1 MRTGTVL
8 IGIVGML
15 ICMFT
20 SSVHSVEPEKAIG
33 VWLFD
38 EGEGSVAADSSGN
51 SHDGEILADVKWA
64 DGKSGS
70 ALEFPGYGDAS
81 YVKIPHEPTLE
92 LVEHS
97 ITAWI
102 KVASTEVPP
111 TENAW
116 QLLIGKWQPRDVR
129 NYGIMARKD
138 SGVTL
143 AQFTSGGVRQYKTV
157 MGKTG
162 LADGEWHHVACT
174 YDGVSLKIYVD
185 GAMESEIAS
194 TGPDAGQ
201 GDLTIGASLDGM
213 FPTKGII
220 DDVGL
225 FSVALGEDDIKEIMT
240 GGLGPAIGIGAVG
253 DNIDAVLDKAVEL
266 AVEKALREI
275 AELEK
280 AAEEPEEEPAEEDEF
295 ASVEF
300 SGLLEGQFGHVIT
313 ENDTGNDFSLATV
326 ELGTDVSLGP
336 NVSGTVVFLYEQGE
350 NDDNIAVDTGTI
362 NLGIPMNS
370 PVELSLSFGL
380 MCVPFSECRS
390 HFLADPYTLEIGET
404 SQLALQL
411 GAAYKVVSVSAALYN
426 EEVDVVGDSNTRIGD
441 VAARI
446 AISAPEG
453 ILGDGGAFTV
463 GTSFITNAA
472 GTDGLSGMI
481 EGGEVLEK
489 TAGLGGF
496 ISLSALGA
504 SLEAEFVQVVDNIRT
519 PDGGETLKPRA
530 FNAELGYSFPD
541 VPVSLAARFEQIS
554 ENGHDYTKRFGGV
567 ASLSLFGGASS
578 LALEFLRTD
587 DGDVTED
594 SIVTQLAVEF

>member
-1 MRTGTVL
+1 MR
-8 IGIVGML
+8 IGIVSIGILGLL
-15 ICMFT
+15 IGMFT
-20 SSVHSVEPEKAIG
+20 SSAHSIEPEKAIG

-38 EGEGSVAADSSGN
+38 EGEGDVAADSSGN
-51 SHDGEILADVKWA
+51 SHDGQILADVKWTE
-64 DGKSGS
+64 GMSGS

-81 YVKIPHEPTLE
+81 YVKVPHESTLE

-97 ITAWI
+97 ITAWV
-102 KVASTEVPP
+102 KVASTEVMP
-111 TENAW
+111 TESAW
-116 QLLIGKWQPRDVR
+116 QLLVGKWQPRDVR
-129 NYGIMARKD
+129 NYGIMAKKD

-162 LADGEWHHVACT
+162 LADGKWHHVACT
-174 YDGVSLKIYVD
+174 YDGSSLRIYVD
-185 GAMESEIAS
+185 GVMEAEVESA
-194 TGPDAGQ
+194 GPDASQ

-213 FPTKGII
+213 FPTKGVI

-225 FSVALGEDDIKEIMT
+225 FNVALGEDDIKEIMT
-240 GGLGPAIGIGAVG
+240 GGLGPALGMGAVG
-253 DNIDAVLDKAVEL
+253 DNMDMDAVVEKAVEL
-266 AVEKALREI
+266 AIGKA
-275 AELEK
+275 LEK
-280 AAEEPEEEPAEEDEF
+280 AAGEAEEEPAEEDEF
-295 ASVEF
+295 GSVEF
-300 SGLLEGQFGHVIT
+300 GGVLEGQFGHVIA
-313 ENDTGNDFSLATV
+313 EDDTGNDFTLATV

-336 NVSGTVVFLYEQGE
+336 NVSGHVVFLYEQGE

-362 NLGIPMNS
+362 DLSIPTNS

-380 MCVPFSECRS
+380 MCVPFGEYNS

-426 EEVDVVGDSNTRIGD
+426 EEVGVVGDSNTRIGD

-453 ILGDGGAFTV
+453 VLGDGGAFTV
-463 GTSFITNAA
+463 GTSFITNVA
-472 GTDGLSGMI
+472 GTDGLSEMI
-481 EGGEVLEK
+481 EGGEILER
-489 TAGLGGF
+489 TAGLGAF
-496 ISLSALGA
+496 ISLSILGA
-504 SLEAEFVQVVDNIRT
+504 SLETEFIQVVDNIQI

-530 FNAELGYSFPD
+530 FNAELGYSLPD
-541 VPVSLAARFEQIS
+541 MPVSIAVRFEQLS
-554 ENGHDYTKRFGGV
+554 ESGHKDTRRFGGV
-567 ASLSLFGGASS
+567 ASLGLFGGASF
-578 LALEFLRTD
+578 LTLEFLRTD